1 MTITAE
7 ETLTG
12 AGPQDELQEKANE
25 LLADFT
31 ARLTTS
37 AEQYVEQ
44 LATARSGRAT
54 SADGQVRLGE
64 PTVNDYVAFDI
75 AALSPIQFGGPPPYQ
90 PSKIVAA
97 GEDAFLFVFMFTN
110 PLVSIPD
117 GFAIPASVQL
127 SGRDW
132 RIRLEQVNLSRVQ
145 NGPDGTRTGTFTSPA
160 AIITS
165 RAFRLPTPDPGPN
178 PTIIEALITADIANP
193 ALPFAAFASN
203 IFDLDPD
210 PGFFGIPPT
219 PPQWTHNLPL
229 RYLIYRR

>member
-1 MTITAE
+1 MTITADE
-7 ETLTG
+7 METD
-12 AGPQDELQEKANE
+12 AGPRDELDEKANG

-37 AEQYVEQ
+37 AEQYVER
-44 LATARSGRAT
+44 LAKARSGRTT
-54 SADGQVRLGE
+54 STDGAVRLGE

-75 AALSPIQFGGPPPYQ
+75 AAISPIQFGGPPPYQ

-110 PLVSIPD
+110 PFVSIPD

-132 RIRLEQVNLSRVQ
+132 RIRLEQMNLSLVQ
-145 NGPDGTRTGTFTSPA
+145 NGPDDTRCGTFGSPA
-160 AIITS
+160 EIITS
-165 RAFRLPTPDPGPN
+165 HVFRLPTPDPGPN
-178 PTIIEALITADIANP
+178 PRIMEALITADILNF

-203 IFDLDPD
+203 IFDIDADPA
-210 PGFFGIPPT
+210 FFGIPPS
-219 PPQWTHNLPL
+219 PPQWTHNVPL
-229 RYLIYRR
+229 RYVIYRR

>member
-7 ETLTG
+7 ETTT
-12 AGPQDELQEKANE
+12 AAAPQDELEEQANE
-25 LLADFT
+25 LLANFT

-44 LATARSGRAT
+44 LSRARSAPATAT
-54 SADGQVRLGE
+54 DGQVRLGE

-75 AALSPIQFGGPPPYQ
+75 AALSPIQFSGFPPYQ
-90 PSKIVAA
+90 PSKIIAA

-127 SGRDW
+127 SGRNW
-132 RIRLEQVNLSRVQ
+132 RIRLEQVNLSQVQ
-145 NGPDGTRTGTFTSPA
+145 NGPDGTRTGTFGPPA

-165 RAFRLPTPDPGPN
+165 RFFRLPTPDPGPN
-178 PTIIEALITADIANP
+178 PRIMEALITADIDNP

-203 IFDLDPD
+203 IFDIDPD
-210 PGFFGIPPT
+210 PAFFGIPPS
-219 PPQWTHNLPL
+219 PPQWTHNVPL
-229 RYLIYRR
+229 RYIVYRK